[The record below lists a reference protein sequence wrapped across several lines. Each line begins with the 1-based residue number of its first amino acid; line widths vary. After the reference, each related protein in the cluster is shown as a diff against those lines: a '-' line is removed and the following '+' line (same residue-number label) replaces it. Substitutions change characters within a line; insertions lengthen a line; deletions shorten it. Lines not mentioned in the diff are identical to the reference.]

1 MNMPD
6 FASIDDALAALSAG
20 QLIVL
25 VDDDS
30 ETATGAL
37 AGAAQFVTTDQLV
50 WVSRRITGLI
60 GIPMTRE
67 RADELHLS
75 LMVPEDEAT
84 GRGAFTV
91 SVDLVD
97 GNTTGSSQ
105 ADQAR
110 TIAALARAEVN
121 AEDFARPGHVFP
133 LRAREGGVLKRAGH
147 AEAVVDLCRLAGLS
161 PVGVVAD
168 LVSEAGEM
176 MPLADAATFAAEQDL
191 HLVSIADVVRHRR
204 KSEILVEPMGAAR
217 VPTKHG
223 DFMCHAYRSVVDGVD
238 HIAFV
243 KGDVDGGD
251 PPLVRVHSEC
261 LTGDILGSLRCDCGP
276 QLDLALQMIAEEGRG
291 VVVYLRGHEGRG
303 IGIGH
308 KMRAYAL
315 QDQGLDTVEANA
327 VQGLPVDSREY
338 GVGANMLA
346 DLGVA
351 QMRIMTNNPAK
362 LTGLDGY
369 GLEIVDRVP
378 IVIPSNPENEK
389 YLETKRTRMGH
400 NYAGAE
406 GAGDDA

>member
-1 MNMPD
+1 M
-6 FASIDDALAALSAG
+6 FAIGAVAVEIPHLDILHMDMAAG
-20 QLIVL
+20 RDVGGG
-25 VDDDS
+25 
-30 ETATGAL
+30 E
-37 AGAAQFVTTDQLV
+37 
-50 WVSRRITGLI
+50 
-60 GIPMTRE
+60 
-67 RADELHLS
+67 AD
-75 LMVPEDEAT
+75 
-84 GRGAFTV
+84 
-91 SVDLVD
+91 DLV
-97 GNTTGSSQ
+97 
-105 ADQAR
+105 
-110 TIAALARAEVN
+110 
-121 AEDFARPGHVFP
+121 VF
-133 LRAREGGVLKRAGH
+133 
-147 AEAVVDLCRLAGLS
+147 
-161 PVGVVAD
+161 AD
-168 LVSEAGEM
+168 LGAG
-176 MPLADAATFAAEQDL
+176 
-191 HLVSIADVVRHRR
+191 
-204 KSEILVEPMGAAR
+204 
-217 VPTKHG
+217 
-223 DFMCHAYRSVVDGVD
+223 
-238 HIAFV
+238 
-243 KGDVDGGD
+243 GDVDGGD